1 MKKGLFFTLV
11 TSIALFCVSCSDNDI
26 PPPDSQITDAVQSR
40 SMSAS
45 SEHYYYYR
53 GKKIPLNV
61 HPTKRYVVV
70 EQDAS
75 ASLMALGVRA
85 EQDSYYVNETQRG
98 YIVDT
103 AQTIVTGFIPG
114 KTYTLSVTA
123 SNQYAWDTY
132 YFEYTHPYS
141 NGMLNE
147 NQEEEE
153 EQL

>member
-1 MKKGLFFTLV
+1 MRHYFLLSLI

-40 SMSAS
+40 SLSTS
-45 SEHYYYYR
+45 PEHYYYYR

-61 HPTKRYVVV
+61 TYF
-70 EQDAS
+70 
-75 ASLMALGVRA
+75 
-85 EQDSYYVNETQRG
+85 T
-98 YIVDT
+98 
-103 AQTIVTGFIPG
+103 PG

-123 SNQYAWDTY
+123 SNQYSFDTY

-147 NQEEEE
+147 NQKEEE
-153 EQL
+153 EQQ